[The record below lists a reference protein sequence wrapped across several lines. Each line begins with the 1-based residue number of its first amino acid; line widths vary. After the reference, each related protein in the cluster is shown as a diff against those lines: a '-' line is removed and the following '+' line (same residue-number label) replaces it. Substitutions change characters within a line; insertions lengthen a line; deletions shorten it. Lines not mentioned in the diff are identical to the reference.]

1 MWFYVANTTV
11 ALKFGQ
17 SPSKLFYV
25 ANTPGVLKFSQ
36 SPSKLSEGVKL
47 AGGGHYANF
56 DRSASIREGERK
68 TEKKKKESQRHK
80 LCHGRLT
87 RRTDAQHYANSLSGA
102 PENMLVTDDSS
113 KIAFVTDGA
122 WNAVMLDGRDA

>member
-1 MWFYVANTTV
+1 MPTLTDP
-11 ALKFGQ
+11 LQ
-17 SPSKLFYV
+17 S
-25 ANTPGVLKFSQ
+25 
-36 SPSKLSEGVKL
+36 VK
-47 AGGGHYANF
+47 G
-56 DRSASIREGERK
+56 RERRK
-68 TEKKKKESQRHK
+68 RRRKKRRRKKKRKKKKKKKKKKKEKKKKESQRHK